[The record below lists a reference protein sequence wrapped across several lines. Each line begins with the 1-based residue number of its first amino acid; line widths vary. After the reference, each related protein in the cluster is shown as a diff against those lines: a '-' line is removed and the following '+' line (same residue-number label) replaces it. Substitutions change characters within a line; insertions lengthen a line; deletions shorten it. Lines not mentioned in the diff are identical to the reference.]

1 MKSDSHPG
9 GQSSR
14 SKHWW
19 LNKISKLE
27 TGQHIS
33 YLYDSDVEHR
43 FVLTAFMTQ
52 GLLLGQK
59 VIYITDVRSPSMI
72 FGWIWSGGLKIDNYL
87 TNGQFKVLL
96 SDGAY
101 LPDGTFDPRAMLSLL
116 QAETN
121 NALGEGFSALRVTGE
136 MTWAPRGALC
146 SDRLLEYESR
156 VTPLLA
162 GIECLAM
169 CQYDKREFD
178 FDFLESV
185 VEYHPVRFGT
195 AG

>member
-1 MKSDSHPG
+1 MKSDSHSR

-14 SKHWW
+14 SKQSW
-19 LNKISKLE
+19 LNKISRLE
-27 TGQHIS
+27 VGQHIS

-72 FGWIWSGGLKIDNYL
+72 FGWMWSGGLKIDNYL
-87 TNGQFKVLL
+87 TSGQFKILL

-101 LPDGTFDPRAMLSLL
+101 LPDGTFDPEAMLSLL
-116 QAETN
+116 QTETN
-121 NALGEGFSALRVTGE
+121 SALGEGYSALRVTGE
-136 MTWAPRGALC
+136 MTWALRGVPG

-156 VTPLLA
+156 VTPLFA
-162 GIECLAM
+162 DIECLAM
-169 CQYDKREFD
+169 CQYDKRRFD
-178 FDFLESV
+178 FEFLESV
-185 VEYHPVRFGT
+185 VEYHPVGFGT